1 MLEVTNIFLTR
12 GNVLYRKCIYLQK
25 KIKVLFSST
34 MLRYFVTAAIFHSFL
49 TIVDF
54 EQVNE

>member
-1 MLEVTNIFLTR
+1 MYYIE
-12 GNVLYRKCIYLQK
+12 NVFIYK